1 MEILAIR
8 AKREMKHSNF
18 AVRGR
23 LRLLVRR
30 KQGEP
35 GISFANESW
44 HTIPHVFVK
53 SLEPENIDV
62 PVRRALNVAH
72 PHGYVINAFELHEKT
87 SGITSTAIRFIF

>member
-23 LRLLVRR
+23 LRFLVRR

-44 HTIPHVFVK
+44 DTIPHAFVK
-53 SLEPENIDV
+53 SPEPENVDV
-62 PVRRALNVAH
+62 PLRGALNVAH
-72 PHGYVINAFELHEKT
+72 AHGYVINAFELHEKT
-87 SGITSTAIRFIF
+87 SRIPSRLSEFYF